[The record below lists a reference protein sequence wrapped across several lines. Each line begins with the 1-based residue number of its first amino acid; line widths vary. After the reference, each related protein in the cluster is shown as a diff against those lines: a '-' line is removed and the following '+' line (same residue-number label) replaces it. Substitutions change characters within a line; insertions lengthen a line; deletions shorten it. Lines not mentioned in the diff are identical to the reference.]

1 MASAKE
7 ENKGSS
13 AAMIASLAGAAVG
26 AAVGAGA
33 IILSDKKN
41 RKKLEEALEG
51 LKKQGFDVLDIVS
64 REAETVKSRFEAA
77 KEATEKKAEKA
88 EKKVKAKVKKKAKA
102 K

>member
-1 MASAKE
+1 MADDQSDDK
-7 ENKGSS
+7 KGGVNP
-13 AAMIASLAGAAVG
+13 MIASLAGAAVG

-41 RKKLEEALEG
+41 RKRLEDALEG

-64 REAETVKSRFEAA
+64 REAQTVKNRLEAG
-77 KEATEKKAEKA
+77 KEKG
-88 EKKVKAKVKKKAKA
+88 KKAKSKSKA

>member
-1 MASAKE
+1 MAAD
-7 ENKGSS
+7 KGSEGKGVNT
-13 AAMIASLAGAAVG
+13 MVASLAGAALG

-64 REAETVKSRFEAA
+64 REAQTVRTKLESAR
-77 KEATEKKAEKA
+77 KTTGKKPKA
-88 EKKVKAKVKKKAKA
+88 KKKAK
-102 K
+102 